1 MNKIFYISKF
11 KSEISHKLIIDS
23 RTNILIR
30 CNNEKLNFILEN
42 QDVEKNIDCKIYL
55 MQILFNPIF

>member
-11 KSEISHKLIIDS
+11 KSEISYKLIIDS

-42 QDVEKNIDCKIYL
+42 QGVEKNVDCKICL